1 MRSPTLR
8 DLPPPPPGKT
18 GWPWTEETQPA
29 ADVLPNKAF
38 QRISPRISR
47 ISPRISIVTPSFGQ
61 GRFLEETIRS
71 VLLQGYPDL
80 EYIVLDGG
88 STDESVDIL
97 RRYAPWLSHW
107 RSHPDDG
114 QAAAVSEGW
123 NRGGG
128 TVVAHLNS
136 D

>member
-29 ADVLPNKAF
+29 ADVLPNKSF

-47 ISPRISIVTPSFGQ
+47 ISPRVSIVTPSFNQ

-80 EYIVLDGG
+80 EYIVIDVG
-88 STDESVDIL
+88 STDQRIEIIQKCEKWL
-97 RRYAPWLSHW
+97 ANWLSEK
-107 RSHPDDG
+107 DAG
-114 QAAAVSEGW
+114 QADPINKGVSHATGKCRAA
-123 NRGGG
+123 
-128 TVVAHLNS
+128 LNA
-136 D
+136 